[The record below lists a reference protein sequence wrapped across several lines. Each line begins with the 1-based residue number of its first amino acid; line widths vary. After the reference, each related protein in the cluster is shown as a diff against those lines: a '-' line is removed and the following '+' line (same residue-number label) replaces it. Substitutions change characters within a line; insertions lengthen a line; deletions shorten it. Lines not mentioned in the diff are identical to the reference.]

1 VVVRLAAWKRTERGR
16 PCMAP
21 VAQPTAFGALLRQLR
36 VAARLSQ
43 HALAV
48 AAAVDPAYVNRL
60 ERAEPGPS
68 RRVVCRL
75 WLALSDDDDALDG
88 LLAAA
93 GLLPACVVRAGGWDC
108 YLRGWRGQV
117 RTLERKLELR
127 DAHIRD
133 QARRLADLHE
143 QVREVRRVRS

>member
-60 ERAEPGPS
+60 ERAEPGHEPGPS

-93 GLLPACVVRAGGWDC
+93 GLLPACVVRAGGWDA

-127 DAHIRD
+127 DAHIRR
-133 QARRLADLHE
+133 QSREILALWED
-143 QVREVRRVRS
+143 RS